1 MEDLYT
7 IDELVVRWKR
17 NPDTIR
23 HACRNNKVRWTKVR
37 KFLGKRSY
45 DIYAIPESA
54 VLEYEKQHGIMPFI
68 QKSVANEVFPE
79 NGTAD
84 EMIAYEKR
92 RSLIRHKEECVAI
105 MKKVAKIRSN
115 VGSDYIERYCVSTY
129 AVR

>member
-1 MEDLYT
+1 MENLYT
-7 IDELVVRWKR
+7 IDELAVRWNKK
-17 NPDTIR
+17 PDTIR
-23 HACRNNKVRWTKVR
+23 HACRNNQVRWTKEK
-37 KFLGKRSY
+37 KFLGKRTY
-45 DIYAIPESA
+45 DIYAIPDSA
-54 VLEYEKQHGIMPFI
+54 VLEYEAQHGITPIFPKATI
-68 QKSVANEVFPE
+68 QEVFPE

-92 RSLIRHKEECVAI
+92 RSLIMHKEECATI